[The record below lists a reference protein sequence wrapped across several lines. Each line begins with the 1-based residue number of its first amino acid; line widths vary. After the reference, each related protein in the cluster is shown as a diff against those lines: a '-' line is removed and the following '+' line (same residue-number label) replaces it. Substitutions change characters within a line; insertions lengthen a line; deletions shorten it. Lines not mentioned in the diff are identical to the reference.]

1 MKKGHAHP
9 FKQHKKKP
17 TEHVKKTGTKYLKL
31 LKKKKEMMLVQ
42 GPTTWTASGATSPT
56 GTKKVSSPGYVPEN
70 TGNRRRVGAGFHAS
84 SKSRRRTAMGLRGKA
99 ASKTKSVFSKNGM
112 PKHGPTVKMPHAFK
126 AHGRAKGT
134 QTRIYGAKMRGEEIK
149 TPFMGKS
156 KGEIPKKAAP
166 LAASGTINHAAAKAG
181 AKVVDKV
188 KGKKFTKKQMKK
200 FDKKLYQIRKEA
212 GGVMKKGHAHPFK
225 QHKKKPTE
233 HVKKT
238 GTKYLKYLKKKVLKK
253 KKEMMLVQ
261 GPTTWTASGA
271 TSPT

>member
-166 LAASGTINHAAAKAG
+166 LAAPASINKAAAKAG

-200 FDKKLYQIRKEA
+200 FDKKLYKIRKEA